1 MPPVVVCGVKTL
13 TGANVSAILWLCG
26 HTVDSHD
33 KTVNYLTVGVLCP
46 DTETVDAPYLCQ
58 SFDRPVGIWYTGNR
72 MFDTEL
78 NYFIAHQDELVS
90 KYQGKTLVIRGERVE
105 GAYDSALS
113 AYIEGQKQFALG
125 SFMIQPCEAGPSAYT
140 VRRD

>member
-1 MPPVVVCGVKTL
+1 
-13 TGANVSAILWLCG
+13 
-26 HTVDSHD
+26 
-33 KTVNYLTVGVLCP
+33 
-46 DTETVDAPYLCQ
+46 
-58 SFDRPVGIWYTGNR
+58 

-105 GAYDSALS
+105 GAYDSALG
-113 AYIEGQKQFALG
+113 AYIEGQKQFPLG

-140 VRRD
+140 VRLD